1 MPDEARIRLEGRL
14 EQVESWRD
22 AMRLGLDAA
31 RNHARYGGLVEALE
45 QPPAE
50 AEQAVRTLLPRAP
63 QLRRLVDELDRLRTR
78 ARRLI
83 AGRARRLRLPE
94 ELLPG
99 ARALAHEPVELEVT
113 LFDGD
118 AAGGRAAVAIA
129 GVVLA
134 LPGIVLLLGVLSLAV
149 LAVALPVALIVFA
162 RTSVRV
168 IVTRRRVLI
177 GPRTVE
183 RAGLQRATLE
193 ASVHRLLPKERVTE
207 LYDTLWPKARS
218 RGHD

>member
-1 MPDEARIRLEGRL
+1 MPDDVRIRLEGRL

-22 AMRLGLDAA
+22 ALRLGLDAA
-31 RNHARYGGLVEALE
+31 RNQARYGALVEALE
-45 QPPAE
+45 QPPTE

-63 QLRRLVDELDRLRTR
+63 QLRRLTDELDRLRTL

-99 ARALAHEPVELEVT
+99 ARALAQEPVELELT

-134 LPGIVLLLGVLSLAV
+134 LPGIVLLGALGLAL
-149 LAVALPVALIVFA
+149 LAVALPVALLVFA

-183 RAGLQRATLE
+183 RAGLQRSALE
-193 ASVHRLLPKERVTE
+193 GSVHRLLPRDRVTE
-207 LYDTLWPKARS
+207 LYDTLWPPARS